1 MAEPLDNQA
10 ESPTLAATIQEVQG
24 IFPSNAA
31 LQDAVGRLT
40 RVGFDR
46 AALSL
51 PAPNPNAAEATPS
64 QGADDPNTNDDL
76 QQTRTMQT
84 SMAATAAAF
93 LGAGVTVATGGAA
106 LVAAAAAAGLGAAA
120 GGAVSAAHFA
130 ANNAYDEKRD
140 AAAAA
145 GELVLSAAA
154 NDSDAVMK
162 ATMEMQ
168 AAGATRVVTVTR
180 QGGAIV

>member
-1 MAEPLDNQA
+1 MADPVNNQA
-10 ESPTLAATIQEVQG
+10 ESPTIAATIQEVQG

-51 PAPNPNAAEATPS
+51 PAPSPNAADATPT
-64 QGADDPNTNDDL
+64 QGADDPTTNDDM

-93 LGAGVTVATGGAA
+93 IGAGVTAATGGAA
-106 LVAAAAAAGLGAAA
+106 LVAVAAAAGLGLAT
-120 GGAVSAAHFA
+120 GGAVSAVHFA

-140 AAAAA
+140 ASAAA
-145 GELVLSAAA
+145 GELVLSATAH
-154 NDSDAVMK
+154 DPDAVMK

-180 QGGAIV
+180 DGGNIV